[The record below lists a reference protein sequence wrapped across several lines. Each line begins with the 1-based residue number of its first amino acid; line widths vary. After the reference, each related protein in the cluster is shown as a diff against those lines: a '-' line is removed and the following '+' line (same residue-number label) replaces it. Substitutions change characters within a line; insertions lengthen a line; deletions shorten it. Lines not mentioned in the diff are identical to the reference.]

1 MACLIVCVG
10 IRKKQTPVGT
20 KTATLEPASKEAE
33 RRLCVR
39 VNLLCSGWP
48 CSSVSLVLAQFL
60 CSTAPNPLHTTV
72 FLQVAYYPVPTGPL
86 SQVCWLSLYTE
97 AVEMFGAGHLELA
110 WITSHVV
117 LLP

>member
-1 MACLIVCVG
+1 MACLIVRVG

-20 KTATLEPASKEAE
+20 KTATLEPVSKEAE

-39 VNLLCSGWP
+39 VDLLCSGGP
-48 CSSVSLVLAQFL
+48 CSSVSLVLAQSL
-60 CSTAPNPLHTTV
+60 RSMAPNPLHTTA
-72 FLQVAYYPVPTGPL
+72 FLKVAYYSVPTGPL

-97 AVEMFGAGHLELA
+97 AVEMSASGRLELA
-110 WITSHVV
+110 WITSGVV